1 MYSEQFMRLWQ
12 TYRSFRS
19 MHETYRS
26 QADTAYAAMKRAES
40 ELVQAMLDAD
50 ATTFEVDGMKPYLS
64 ADRECSVTKDNIEQV
79 TEWLNSQRGGAEPFM
94 RTAVDPWAVKRL
106 VREELKDGVD
116 PESYPAFLKVA
127 VRPRLNVK
135 GWIGSSNDGE
145 EGEG

>member
-1 MYSEQFMRLWQ
+1 MYSEQFMRLWER
-12 TYRSFRS
+12 YKAFRAS
-19 MHETYRS
+19 HERHRGM
-26 QADTAYAAMKRAES
+26 ADEAYKLMKHAES

-50 ATTFEVDGMKPYLS
+50 AKNFEVDGMKPYLT

-79 TEWLNSQRGGAEPFM
+79 QAWLDSQRGGAEPFM

-116 PESYPAFLKVA
+116 PESYPEFLKVA

-135 GWIGSSNDGE
+135 GWIGSE
-145 EGEG
+145 EVGGDE